1 MINLTQYETFW
12 NELIPKAGIK
22 SVFFLTNESDIQP
35 RLADIPSD
43 EQPFMMVIIPSAK
56 TSGSSQDDVADT
68 NYGLI
73 YVLSKEDRT
82 GTDTFAIQK
91 NLQPAIEGVKLLM
104 IDSKEQCGI
113 MRNLDVSSFHTD
125 PESKMFSRATGWSL
139 SFEFETNL

>member
-1 MINLTQYETFW
+1 MINLTKYETFW
-12 NELIPKAGIK
+12 NELTDKAGIK

-35 RLADIPSD
+35 RLADISSD

-68 NYGLI
+68 NYGLV

-82 GTDTFAIQK
+82 GTDTFTIQK
-91 NLQPAIEGVKLLM
+91 NLQPVIESVKLLM
-104 IDSKEQCGI
+104 IDRKEQCGI
-113 MRNLDVSSFHTD
+113 MRGLDVSSFHTD

-139 SFEFETNL
+139 SFEFETDI

>member
-43 EQPFMMVIIPSAK
+43 AQPFLMVIIPSAK

>member
-1 MINLTQYETFW
+1 MINLTKYETFW
-12 NELIPKAGIK
+12 NELTDKAGIK

-35 RLADIPSD
+35 RLADISSD
-43 EQPFMMVIIPSAK
+43 AQPFMMVIIPSAK

-82 GTDTFAIQK
+82 GTDTFTIQK
-91 NLQPAIEGVKLLM
+91 NLQPVIESVKLLM
-104 IDSKEQCGI
+104 IESKEQCGI
-113 MRNLDVSSFHTD
+113 MRDLDVSSFHTD

-139 SFEFETNL
+139 SFEFETAI

>member
-1 MINLTQYETFW
+1 MINLTKYETFW
-12 NELIPKAGIK
+12 NELTDKAGIK

-35 RLADIPSD
+35 RLADISSD

-82 GTDTFAIQK
+82 ATDTFTIQK
-91 NLQPAIEGVKLLM
+91 ELQPVMENVKKLM
-104 IDSKEQCGI
+104 IDSKEQCGV
-113 MRNLDVSSFHTD
+113 MRGLDVSSFHTD
-125 PESKMFSRATGWSL
+125 PESRLFTRATGWSL
-139 SFEFETNL
+139 SFQFETDL

>member
-1 MINLTQYETFW
+1 MINLTKYETFW
-12 NELIPKAGIK
+12 NELTDKAGIK

-35 RLADIPSD
+35 RLADISSD

-82 GTDTFAIQK
+82 ATDTFTIQK
-91 NLQPAIEGVKLLM
+91 ELQPVMENVKKLM
-104 IDSKEQCGI
+104 IDSKEQCGV
-113 MRNLDVSSFHTD
+113 MRGLDVSSFHTD
-125 PESKMFSRATGWSL
+125 PESRLFTRATGWSL
-139 SFEFETNL
+139 SFQFETAI